1 MARNRERPPSRF
13 KRELRVLVVEDDPPD
28 AELMVAMLK
37 RVGYGVSHKVVDSLE
52 GFHQEVEQGGYDLIL
67 ADYNLRTWTG
77 TEALE
82 ALRQTGND
90 IPFVVVTGTLGD
102 EAAVECIKQGATD
115 YVLKHRLQRLPVVVE
130 RALRDKAH
138 RGEAARL
145 EEQIRRGKR
154 EWELTFDTVPDPIF
168 VLSPD
173 FHIQRAN
180 RAAAEL
186 LKLEC
191 PQLPGRACFDLV
203 HGQDRPVDQCPH
215 LRMMRTGKQESEDLE
230 LPRLGKIFH
239 VTASPLRNNGGDVRG
254 CVHVMR
260 DITKRKR
267 AEEALRESELRYRRL
282 FESAKDGILIL
293 EIGKGKIVD
302 CNPYITE
309 LLGYSKQELLGKELH
324 EIGFLQDQTDSM
336 EAFQK
341 LQQAGYVTYDDLP
354 LVSRS
359 GKQIDVEFVSNVYD
373 VGDQQVVQ
381 CNIRNITDR
390 KLAKEALQRSE
401 ASYRSLI
408 LGASYGIFRC
418 DVEGKFQPVNPALV
432 SMQGYASENE
442 LLARNLLHD
451 IIADAEEGVRLLQQY
466 RQKGRVDG
474 VESRWKRQDGSALFV
489 RLSGRTVLGEGG
501 ALEGFEVIAEDVRE
515 RRRLEEQ
522 LRQAQKMEAVGR
534 LAGGIAHDF
543 NNLLTVVTGYNDLLL
558 ANVKA
563 EDGVRGYLEEIKRAA
578 ERATDLT
585 RQLLAFSR
593 KQVLAPQVLD
603 LNAVVAGMDKML
615 RHVIGEDIDLAT
627 VLEPRLG
634 RVKADPGQ
642 VEQVLMNLA
651 VNARD
656 AMPQGGKLTLTTA
669 NVDLDRTYTLR
680 HILTAPGPH
689 VMLAVSD
696 TGCGMDSET
705 LNHLF
710 EPFFTTKEPGRGT
723 GLGLA
728 MVYGIVQQS
737 GGNIWVYSEPGKGST
752 FKIYLPRVQE
762 SATREEPREAS
773 EVPTQG
779 SEVVLVVEDD
789 AAVRP
794 LVRGLL
800 GAHGYKV
807 LIAPGPEEALRICA
821 DHKESIDLLLTDLVM
836 PKMSGRQ
843 LAERLVS
850 LRPKLKVLYM
860 SGYTDDAIVHHGV
873 LEKGT
878 AFLQKPFTPG
888 ALARK
893 VREVLDAPA

>member
-1 MARNRERPPSRF
+1 MARDQENPPNRFS
-13 KRELRVLVVEDDPPD
+13 RELCVLMVEDDPLD
-28 AELMVAMLK
+28 AELMVTMLK
-37 RVGYGVSHKVVDSLE
+37 RAGYGVNHKLVDSLAD
-52 GFHQEVEQGGYDLIL
+52 FRQDVEKGAYELIL
-67 ADYNLRTWTG
+67 ADYNLRNWTAM
-77 TEALE
+77 EALE
-82 ALRQTGND
+82 VLRETGKD
-90 IPFVVVTGTLGD
+90 IPVVIVTGTLGD
-102 EAAVECIKQGATD
+102 EAAVDCIKQGATD
-115 YVLKHRLQRLPVVVE
+115 YILKHRLHRLPVVVE

-138 RGEAARL
+138 HDEAARL

-154 EWELTFDTVPDPIF
+154 EWEQTFDTVPDPIL
-168 VLSPD
+168 VLNPD
-173 FHIQRAN
+173 FRIQRAN

-186 LKLEC
+186 LGTEC
-191 PQLPGRACFDLV
+191 ARLPGRLCYELV
-203 HGQDRPVDQCPH
+203 HGQGHPIDQCPH
-215 LRMMRTGKQESEDLE
+215 LRMMRTGKQASEDIE
-230 LPRLGKIFH
+230 VPRLGMIFL
-239 VTASPLRNNGGDVRG
+239 VTASPLHNNGGVQG

-260 DITKRKR
+260 NITARKR
-267 AEEALRESELRYRRL
+267 AEEALR
-282 FESAKDGILIL
+282 
-293 EIGKGKIVD
+293 
-302 CNPYITE
+302 
-309 LLGYSKQELLGKELH
+309 
-324 EIGFLQDQTDSM
+324 
-336 EAFQK
+336 
-341 LQQAGYVTYDDLP
+341 
-354 LVSRS
+354 
-359 GKQIDVEFVSNVYD
+359 
-373 VGDQQVVQ
+373 
-381 CNIRNITDR
+381 
-390 KLAKEALQRSE
+390 RSE

-408 LGASYGIFRC
+408 MGASYGIFRC
-418 DVEGKFQPVNPALV
+418 DVEGKFQAVNPALI
-432 SMQGYASENE
+432 SMLGYASENE
-442 LLARNLLHD
+442 LLSRNLLHD
-451 IIADAEEGVRLLQQY
+451 IIADVEEGARLLQQY

-474 VESRWKRQDGSALFV
+474 VESRWKRQDGSALSV
-489 RLSGRTVLGEGG
+489 RLSGRTVLGEDG

-563 EDGVRGYLEEIKRAA
+563 ADGVRGYLEEIKRAA

-593 KQVLAPQVLD
+593 KQVLAPQILD

-627 VLEPRLG
+627 VLEPKLG

-669 NVDLDRTYTLR
+669 NVELDRTYVLR
-680 HILTAPGPH
+680 HALTAPGPY

-737 GGNIWVYSEPGKGST
+737 GGNIWVYSEPGNGST
-752 FKIYLPRVQE
+752 FKIYLPRVKE
-762 SATREEPREAS
+762 SAAREEPREAS
-773 EVPTQG
+773 AVPAQG

-794 LVRGLL
+794 LVSGLL

-821 DHKESIDLLLTDLVM
+821 DHKETIDLLLTDLVM